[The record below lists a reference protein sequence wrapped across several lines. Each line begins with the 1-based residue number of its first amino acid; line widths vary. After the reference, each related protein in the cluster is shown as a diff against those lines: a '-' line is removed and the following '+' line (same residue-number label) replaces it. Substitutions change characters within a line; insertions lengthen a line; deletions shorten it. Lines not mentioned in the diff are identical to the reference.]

1 MRTAFIRMS
10 TALLFTAPATTVV
23 GQTIETLTR
32 DGNASLRGLSAVSD
46 QVVWVSGS
54 NGRVGR
60 SVDGGR
66 NWVWAT
72 VGGHEKTD
80 FRDIEAFDDKTAVV
94 MGVAE
99 PGVILRTVDGGTNWT
114 TVYIDSSKGV
124 FLDAMDFLPEGRG
137 VAVGDPIDGRLYLLE
152 TVDFGKTWRRIPT
165 GPSTA
170 LREGEAFFAASGTN
184 VRMLPDGR
192 WVAVTGGKSSR
203 LLTGVE
209 AFELPTL
216 QGRQSTGA
224 NSIGVSSS
232 GGRWMV
238 VGGDFS
244 SDTTRDSNCHFSD
257 DGGVTWKTPQQ
268 GPSGYRSCVEA
279 VSVNS
284 WLACGTSG
292 VDLTL
297 DDGSNWRK
305 ISGEGFHVCRRAKAG
320 SAVFLAGAKGRVARL
335 AMER

>member
-1 MRTAFIRMS
+1 MRTVFIRLS
-10 TALLFTAPATTVV
+10 TTLLFTASAMTGV
-23 GQTIETLTR
+23 GQRIETLTR

-54 NGRVGR
+54 NGRIGR

-66 NWVWAT
+66 NWMWAT

-99 PGVILRTVDGGTNWT
+99 PGVILRTVDGGANWT
-114 TVYIDSSKGV
+114 TVFIDSSKGV
-124 FLDAMDFLPEGRG
+124 FLDAMDFLPDGRG

-152 TVDFGKTWRRIPT
+152 TVDFGQTWRRIP
-165 GPSTA
+165 PELSTA

-192 WVAVTGGKSSR
+192 WLAVTGGSNSR

-209 AFELPTL
+209 SFDLPTL

-224 NSIGVSSS
+224 NSIGISSS

-244 SDTTRDSNCHFSD
+244 SDTLRDSNCHFSD
-257 DGGVTWKTPQQ
+257 DGGFTWHTPQA
-268 GPSGYRSCVEA
+268 GPGGYRSCVEP
-279 VSVNS
+279 VSENNWV
-284 WLACGTSG
+284 ACGTSG

-297 DDGSNWRK
+297 DNGRNWRR
-305 ISGEGFHVCRRAKAG
+305 ISVEGFHVCRKSKAG
-320 SAVFLAGAKGRVARL
+320 STLFLAGSKGRVARL
-335 AMER
+335 VME